1 MQKSQG
7 ILVLIPALVQVLML
21 PAVLHSTTLVHC
33 TVLVLVDL
41 QLAFRGRRPRTGRL
55 PGLTFSHF
63 LINDGRR
70 VTND

>member
-1 MQKSQG
+1 M
-7 ILVLIPALVQVLML
+7 LIPVLVQVLML
-21 PAVLHSTTLVHC
+21 PTVLYSATLAHC

-55 PGLTFSHF
+55 SGLTFSHF
-63 LINDGRR
+63 LIDDERK

>member
-1 MQKSQG
+1 LQN
-7 ILVLIPALVQVLML
+7 ILVKLTQNHIDPMFRTV
-21 PAVLHSTTLVHC
+21 SHC

-55 PGLTFSHF
+55 PGLTFSH
-63 LINDGRR
+63 LLMNEERR